1 MVTEIS
7 REKSSLSFLDKLLFV
22 SHYFRFRC
30 ISNIG
35 KKRIKKSNYFI
46 LYRYET
52 NLTPK
57 NEGILQDYETERKKN
72 LPRPRG
78 KPEGNKKVSEV
89 DTGQGGKI

>member
-1 MVTEIS
+1 MAKNMVYS
-7 REKSSLSFLDKLLFV
+7 MCYSWVLGFYRFLKP
-22 SHYFRFRC
+22 
-30 ISNIG
+30 IWKI
-35 KKRIKKSNYFI
+35 
-46 LYRYET
+46 RYET

-57 NEGILQDYETERKKN
+57 NEGILQDYETDRKKN